1 MNESLQDRF
10 DRLTIELKERRRYYR
25 NSFRNVIIF
34 CVIILIFFSLYSALI
49 CYKIQ
54 ELATPSTI
62 ALLISS
68 QLRENFSDA
77 AKAGR
82 INYRMTADD
91 MSQSALLALPLSIHA
106 AGEFLRESMDYDARS
121 SALQIAESLT
131 DTLHR
136 NIDRI
141 AGQTVPSGNGE
152 SSCELSETRINELV
166 RQGSNLMF
174 PVPFHFGGRLRDI
187 RLKRNIPLTR
197 QELCDRDFMLCWTF
211 LNENERYR
219 DCRYSSVLMA
229 FSSLFVRSW
238 EEAADS
244 SLETPQNSTKNNPM
258 QKNSPAR
265 Q

>member
-25 NSFRNVIIF
+25 NSFRNVIVF
-34 CVIILIFFSLYSALI
+34 CVIILIFFSLYAALI

-54 ELATPSTI
+54 ELATPSTV

-68 QLRENFSDA
+68 QLRENYSDA
-77 AKAGR
+77 AKTGR
-82 INYRMTADD
+82 INYRLTADD
-91 MSQSALLALPLSIHA
+91 MSQSALLALPVSIHA

-121 SALQIAESLT
+121 SAFQIAESLT

-141 AGQTVPSGNGE
+141 AASGEGEPSCG
-152 SSCELSETRINELV
+152 LSGTQIDELV
-166 RQGSNLMF
+166 HQGSNLMF

-219 DCRYSSVLMA
+219 DCRYSAVLMA

-238 EEAADS
+238 EEAAS

-258 QKNSPAR
+258 QKNTPAR

>member
-1 MNESLQDRF
+1 MAAAPEFLEFLEFPGFPKSLV
-10 DRLTIELKERRRYYR
+10 L
-25 NSFRNVIIF
+25 
-34 CVIILIFFSLYSALI
+34 
-49 CYKIQ
+49 
-54 ELATPSTI
+54 PP
-62 ALLISS
+62 
-68 QLRENFSDA
+68 
-77 AKAGR
+77 
-82 INYRMTADD
+82 
-91 MSQSALLALPLSIHA
+91 LLALPVSIHA

-141 AGQTVPSGNGE
+141 VASGDREPSCG
-152 SSCELSETRINELV
+152 LSGARIDELV

-187 RLKRNIPLTR
+187 RMKRDIPLTR

-219 DCRYSSVLMA
+219 DCRYSAALMA

-258 QKNSPAR
+258 QKNTPVR